1 MDTISKTGDFTG
13 TDSQVP
19 ANLPDDP
26 GFVLTITAFDFAEKK
41 ITALPP
47 AGIAD
52 AIRQNNYL
60 WIDIEYTV
68 ENMALSVLTRLDL
81 VNEDIL
87 DEIFTAEPVTC
98 LSRHAEYIHL
108 VITGCSFSTVDQ
120 LEMQRIDVVIDEQV
134 FLTVHKGPHSVIDT
148 IRGEFRTD
156 FERFAKTPS
165 FLMYELWDALIEN
178 YAVVEERLGK
188 LVESLQSGLV
198 QAEDD
203 TIFSHVADIGENLLH
218 FRGILM
224 PARTVLVELAA
235 RKSHLISEATQS
247 DLYNIAGILEQ
258 VLQDVLVDRE
268 ILTQSLNL
276 HMSMVSHRT
285 NKAMTKL
292 TVISVIFLPLTF
304 LCGVYG
310 MNFAIFPELH
320 WKFGYAF
327 FWGACI
333 TIVAILIVILRRI
346 KLL

>member
-134 FLTVHKGPHSVIDT
+134 FL
-148 IRGEFRTD
+148 
-156 FERFAKTPS
+156 
-165 FLMYELWDALIEN
+165 
-178 YAVVEERLGK
+178 
-188 LVESLQSGLV
+188 
-198 QAEDD
+198 
-203 TIFSHVADIGENLLH
+203 LLLPV
-218 FRGILM
+218 GINDYKCQLND
-224 PARTVLVELAA
+224 PVL
-235 RKSHLISEATQS
+235 
-247 DLYNIAGILEQ
+247 
-258 VLQDVLVDRE
+258 
-268 ILTQSLNL
+268 
-276 HMSMVSHRT
+276 
-285 NKAMTKL
+285 
-292 TVISVIFLPLTF
+292 
-304 LCGVYG
+304 
-310 MNFAIFPELH
+310 
-320 WKFGYAF
+320 
-327 FWGACI
+327 
-333 TIVAILIVILRRI
+333 
-346 KLL
+346 